1 MENGAVLGTI
11 FKASEVYG
19 FFHVFF
25 FYEVRVQGWVLM
37 RKKWCFTFFE
47 TMYTV

>member
-25 FYEVRVQGWVLM
+25 M
-37 RKKWCFTFFE
+37 RFE
-47 TMYTV
+47 CKVGS

>member
-25 FYEVRVQGWVLM
+25 FFFM
-37 RKKWCFTFFE
+37 RFE
-47 TMYTV
+47 CKVGS